1 MTHVFSKKDAWILS
15 CIVLV
20 AVILRLYR
28 IDAPIADWHSWRQ
41 VDTAAVGRNF
51 AEDGFDLLRPR
62 FDDYSNVQT
71 GSYNPEGLR
80 FVEFPIYNAT
90 FAALYTVAPILS
102 LEVWARIVTIVM
114 SCLTIMCIYYL
125 LVSEVSRASALWGA
139 SLYAT
144 MPFFVFYSRV
154 VLPDPIAISLMWLSI
169 TSLYM
174 WSKHT
179 SSSPLKYALYICSLI
194 CASLAILVKPTTVF
208 FLLPLAYIFI
218 RTYTYKILAQWHI
231 IFFFLLIVAPFGMW
245 RYWISLFPVG
255 GPGFEWLITS
265 VNTPQGQQVLFFRP
279 AYFRWVYFER
289 ILILIMGGWA
299 GASLFIGA
307 MRSLKRPWLMHS
319 ILASAL
325 IYLLTFQGGNV
336 QHDYYQIM
344 ILPTLAMF
352 GGMGLG
358 LFFDARDIFAP
369 RYITFLACIGIV
381 AFSWIVSYDKVKD
394 MYATNGGLLNTARII
409 KTLTPPDALV
419 VTDTTGDTT
428 LLYNAHRAGMP
439 AFADTL
445 PELQKRGMEYFVTSN
460 AGAIESVKRDHP
472 EYDQIFSNND
482 VTLFKLTP

>member
-1 MTHVFSKKDAWILS
+1 MTHLFSRKDAWIVSFIL
-15 CIVLV
+15 LV
-20 AVILRLYR
+20 ALVLRLYR

-41 VDTAAVGRNF
+41 VDTASVGRNF

-90 FAALYTVAPILS
+90 FAGLYSIAPFLS
-102 LEVWARIVTIVM
+102 LEIWARIVTIVV
-114 SCLTIMCIYYL
+114 SCLTIFCIYYL
-125 LVSEVSRASALWGA
+125 LLHEVSRASAIWGGVV
-139 SLYAT
+139 YAV

-154 VLPDPIAISLMWLSI
+154 VLPDPIAIGMMWVSI
-169 TSLYM
+169 TLLYV
-174 WSKHT
+174 WSKQR
-179 SSSPLKYALYICSLI
+179 SFSRYRYVLYSGSLI
-194 CASLAILVKPTTVF
+194 CASLAILIKPTTIF
-208 FLLPLAYIFI
+208 FLLPLAYIFL
-218 RTYTYKILAQWHI
+218 RTYTYTIFTQWHI
-231 IFFFLLIVAPFGMW
+231 IVYFLLIVTPFGLW

-265 VNTPQGQQVLFFRP
+265 VNTFEGQKIIFMRP
-279 AYFRWVYFER
+279 AYFRWVYYER
-289 ILILIMGGWA
+289 ILLLIMGGWA
-299 GASLFIGA
+299 GVSLLVGA
-307 MRSLKRPWLMHS
+307 LRSLKRPWLLYS

-344 ILPTLAMF
+344 ILPVLAMF
-352 GGMGLG
+352 AGMGFG
-358 LFFDARDIFAP
+358 HFFDAKALFAP
-369 RYITFLACIGIV
+369 RFVTFFACVGILS
-381 AFSWIVSYDKVKD
+381 FSWILSYDKVKD

-409 KTLTPPDALV
+409 KTLTPSDALV

-460 AGAIESVKRDHP
+460 GGAIESVRKDHP
-472 EYDQIFSNND
+472 EYKEVFSNSD
-482 VTLFKLTP
+482 VTIFKLTP